1 MEQIVALLNQAVA
14 SPDALRWV
22 FIGVVSLGV
31 ALLSLALMHG
41 LSAALDPMRKR
52 LELVAPK
59 TPAPIQAGQGSRLT
73 DILQPISPLAMPKQE
88 KERTSM
94 RQRLGW
100 AGLRNPNAI
109 ALFYSSKLILA
120 LLLPLVV
127 LAFALLK
134 QGISTSTLLYA
145 IFGAAALGNLLPSLY
160 LDHVL
165 KKRQTQLRRAFP
177 DALDLL
183 VVCVEAGLG
192 LKSAIARVAD
202 ELGVSHPELA
212 AEFSLLTSEL
222 RAGIETSEALENLAK
237 RNGLDDIRGFAAL
250 LSQSMRFGTSVSD
263 TLRVYA
269 SEFRE
274 KRMQRA
280 EEQAGK
286 LSVKMIF
293 PMVVCIFPSFFVVA
307 IGPAVLSAMR
317 SFGN

>member
-1 MEQIVALLNQAVA
+1 MYGGLTTSALV
-14 SPDALRWV
+14 
-22 FIGVVSLGV
+22 
-31 ALLSLALMHG
+31 
-41 LSAALDPMRKR
+41 
-52 LELVAPK
+52 
-59 TPAPIQAGQGSRLT
+59 
-73 DILQPISPLAMPKQE
+73 
-88 KERTSM
+88 
-94 RQRLGW
+94 
-100 AGLRNPNAI
+100 
-109 ALFYSSKLILA
+109 YS
-120 LLLPLVV
+120 
-127 LAFALLK
+127 
-134 QGISTSTLLYA
+134 A
-145 IFGAAALGNLLPSLY
+145 IFGAAFGNLVPGLY
-160 LDHVL
+160 VDRAL
-165 KKRQTQLRRAFP
+165 KKRQTLLRRAFP

-212 AEFSLLTSEL
+212 AEFSLLTAEL
-222 RAGIETSEALENLAK
+222 RAGMDTGSALDNLAK

-274 KRMQRA
+274 RRMQKA

-307 IGPAVLSAMR
+307 IGPAVMSMVSA
-317 SFGN
+317 FGG